1 MHFITKVSTM
11 TSMIIIMKDWL
22 REYRSQAQ
30 KVLFTRRKLFPK
42 TKKKTEVGK
51 AVCLFCDN
59 EDQKDKLT
67 DAGEYHLG
75 SNNLNTKHAESITEN
90 WKQMAMAMQLGGLHV

>member
-22 REYRSQAQ
+22 REYRSKVQ

-42 TKKKTEVGK
+42 TKKKTEVRK

-59 EDQKDKLT
+59 EDQKDKLN

-90 WKQMAMAMQLGGLHV
+90 WKQTAMDMQLGGLHV